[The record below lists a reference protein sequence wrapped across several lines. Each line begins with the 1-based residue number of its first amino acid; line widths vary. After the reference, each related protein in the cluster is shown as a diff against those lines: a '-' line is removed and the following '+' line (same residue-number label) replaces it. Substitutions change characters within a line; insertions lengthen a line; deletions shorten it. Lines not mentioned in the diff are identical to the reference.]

1 MIVTNNTFVSYSMAR
16 GSVQFQLILLTVS
29 LYTIIAVPDDAI
41 TQEDLQPGL
50 SLEQFNFYTK
60 VLFPTL
66 IAANLLINVLT
77 DYLGFESIEYPAAIM
92 GLCSQFALFSLVV
105 RCEIYIILKDASTYA
120 YYYGYIY
127 LLEVNLIGQIV
138 SGVIFMML
146 RGCIRPKVQ
155 LRSIPETKCVPETDA
170 LTVYKDEI
178 NLHTSFFI
186 PCAFAQTIHGL
197 KTLNLENF
205 WLIDILYWT

>member
-1 MIVTNNTFVSYSMAR
+1 
-16 GSVQFQLILLTVS
+16 
-29 LYTIIAVPDDAI
+29 
-41 TQEDLQPGL
+41 
-50 SLEQFNFYTK
+50 
-60 VLFPTL
+60 
-66 IAANLLINVLT
+66 
-77 DYLGFESIEYPAAIM
+77 M

-105 RCEIYIILKDASTYA
+105 RCEIFYIFLDANTYA
-120 YYYGYIY
+120 YHYWLY

-146 RGCIRPKVQ
+146 RGFIRPKVQ

-178 NLHTSFFI
+178 HLHTSFFI
-186 PCAFAQTIHGL
+186 PFAFAQTIRGL
-197 KTLNLENF
+197 KRLNLENF

>member
-29 LYTIIAVPDDAI
+29 LYTIIAMPNDEI
-41 TQEDLQPGL
+41 TQEDLFPGL
-50 SLEQFNFYTK
+50 SLGQFNFYTK
-60 VLFPTL
+60 VLIPTL

-105 RCEIYIILKDASTYA
+105 RCEIFYDFSDANTYA
-120 YYYGYIY
+120 YYYWLY

-178 NLHTSFFI
+178 HLHTSFFI
-186 PCAFAQTIHGL
+186 PFAFAQTIR
-197 KTLNLENF
+197 N
-205 WLIDILYWT
+205 